1 MAGRRRK
8 YKVALTNTERN
19 RLKEVVRDKRT
30 SNTIRNRCRILLA
43 LDENQTSATTYDD
56 CAYYLGVSKPTICNV
71 VKCYALEGIDKVLVR
86 NRNINSDNA
95 NRKIDGALEENHCHG
110 LQQSPGRTCQ
120 MDCEAAHRESTSR
133 TRAVRR

>member
-71 VKCYALEGIDKVLVR
+71 VKCYCK
-86 NRNINSDNA
+86 
-95 NRKIDGALEENHCHG
+95 
-110 LQQSPGRTCQ
+110 
-120 MDCEAAHRESTSR
+120 TSFKNLIIVMPWR
-133 TRAVRR
+133 PML